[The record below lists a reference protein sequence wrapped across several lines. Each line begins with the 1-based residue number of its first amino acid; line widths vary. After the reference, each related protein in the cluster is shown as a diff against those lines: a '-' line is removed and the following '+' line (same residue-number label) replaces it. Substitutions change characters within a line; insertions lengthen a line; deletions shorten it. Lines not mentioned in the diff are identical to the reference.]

1 MVNEMR
7 MVAIP
12 SRILV
17 LEPEAEDKGQPG
29 RHAGSARRME
39 GEG

>member
-7 MVAIP
+7 MMVIP

-17 LEPEAEDKGQPG
+17 LEPGAEDKNQPG
-29 RHAGSARRME
+29 RCAGCARRME